1 MSRTYKDSP
10 KGQRQPKRVSVRAV
24 RREQPDLHNLR
35 RAILTEAMAEAAAE
49 AEAAADI
56 ETIAPPASPESV
68 DD

>member
-10 KGQRQPKRVSVRAV
+10 KGRRQPKRVSVRAV
-24 RREQPDLHNLR
+24 RREQPDLGRLR

-49 AEAAADI
+49 AAAMEEANDS
-56 ETIAPPASPESV
+56 ASSTESL